1 MSDEMEIAFAVFF
14 AFAGITL
21 ITVFAILQ
29 WKKPAPPKSR
39 TSEKSPVLLSVL
51 FVLFIVLASAGFM
64 VALIGIVLHPL
75 FAVLGVALCVVS
87 IIIVVILNKTIGS
100 FDESTT
106 ESRSDYTNGYQKQ
119 STAYTWQYSRPVSD
133 GEKNYDFLE
142 DFYGE
147 NYLKYSYEH
156 NFYLF
161 GDGYMYLAGN
171 GGKNL
176 RFVQEPENPYDSNAV
191 AIYLGANK
199 LGYVYRNDGLQ
210 KMINDWIKRGE
221 YFTGYLNKF
230 SVADKKA
237 TFKIG
242 FYKPLSVFPSKT
254 FSLIRVNKKID
265 EFTSR
270 ADNLL
275 DCDVGDP
282 VKVTSYLSDT
292 YIVLSEFYKEIGEL
306 PKSADKFLEECYD
319 DDNIVGIIRE
329 IDDEYETAPKAKVE
343 IYITK

>member
-1 MSDEMEIAFAVFF
+1 MAVAFSILV
-14 AFAGITL
+14 L
-21 ITVFAILQ
+21 VFAIAGVFHQ
-29 WKKPAPPKSR
+29 WRKPRKTQHYFGFLESKTVLSALYVIFILFASLGGLLVAGGFICALAD
-39 TSEKSPVLLSVL
+39 EPVYYGV
-51 FVLFIVLASAGFM
+51 AGFGVALTIVS
-64 VALIGIVLHPL
+64 VALIKYISKKLSVFDNSATEGSNYNFQKEPN
-75 FAVLGVALCVVS
+75 AAPDY
-87 IIIVVILNKTIGS
+87 NKT
-100 FDESTT
+100 
-106 ESRSDYTNGYQKQ
+106 YP
-119 STAYTWQYSRPVSD
+119 AD
-133 GEKNYDFLE
+133 GEMNYDFLE